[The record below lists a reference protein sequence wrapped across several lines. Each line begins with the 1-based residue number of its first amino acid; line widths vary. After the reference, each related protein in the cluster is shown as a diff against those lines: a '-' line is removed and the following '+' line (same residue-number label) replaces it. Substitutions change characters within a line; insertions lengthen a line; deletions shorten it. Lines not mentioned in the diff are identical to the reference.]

1 MCKHF
6 LKTNLFKEQ
15 MKKIAVLLKKEKQPR
30 MNGKM
35 IIPTFFQLY
44 TLHINS

>member
-15 MKKIAVLLKKEKQPR
+15 MKKIVVLLKKEKQPK

-35 IIPTFFQLY
+35 IIQTFFQLY
-44 TLHINS
+44 TLHTKN